1 MNSVQLTE
9 IWRDVGGYEGHYQVS
24 SFGRI
29 RSLIGWNGHEYISR
43 KKIVSGWVQK
53 TDVGGSYKRRVV
65 RLAKDGEREEIK
77 VHRLVAMEF
86 IANPDNKPNINHKD
100 GNPLNNCVDNLEWC
114 TQKENIDHAILTGL
128 RSIDAY
134 ENEKEIIDLYVSG
147 ISIREISNSFN
158 SCQSTISKVISS
170 AGLEIRGNSHY
181 KNKYSINKEELAKDF
196 ENGMRNKDIA
206 IKHKTNSSL
215 VATYRYKHRKGELL

>member
-1 MNSVQLTE
+1 M
-9 IWRDVGGYEGHYQVS
+9 
-24 SFGRI
+24 
-29 RSLIGWNGHEYISR
+29 
-43 KKIVSGWVQK
+43 
-53 TDVGGSYKRRVV
+53 
-65 RLAKDGEREEIK
+65 
-77 VHRLVAMEF
+77 
-86 IANPDNKPNINHKD
+86 
-100 GNPLNNCVDNLEWC
+100 
-114 TQKENIDHAILTGL
+114 
-128 RSIDAY
+128 
-134 ENEKEIIDLYVSG
+134 YVSG

-181 KNKYSINKEELAKDF
+181 KNKYSINKEELVKDF